1 VPARRPMRDQVRE
14 RRIEQEIVVDTC
26 DPNEQAMGWY
36 RHLEDALGFP
46 FTARCTGVRASSPL
60 QAGDEVD
67 VVGMTPVEECGHEMF
82 VLIRWERGTLGVP
95 LSQLDAA
102 TGDAGTREAVQDWRS
117 WVERGRPA
125 VTRVAGFNR
134 AGRGEGRSRERGVPG
149 GRWPGRPG

>member
-1 VPARRPMRDQVRE
+1 MRDQVRE

-36 RHLEDALGFP
+36 RHLEDARLSVHGP
-46 FTARCTGVRASSPL
+46 VHRSSGQL
-60 QAGDEVD
+60 AAAGRRRGRRGRDD
-67 VVGMTPVEECGHEMF
+67 PGGGMRHEMF